1 LLLLLYGKEV
11 EMKSLYH
18 AYEAYERRV
27 IRGELSTMPRKAI
40 KKSARHEP
48 LLAQLGDLLIRTGL
62 RLKQRTAAGKPMAW
76 SPMTG
81 SKQ

>member
-1 LLLLLYGKEV
+1 
-11 EMKSLYH
+11 MKSLYH

-27 IRGELSTMPRKAI
+27 IRGELVSAPRKAF
-40 KKSARHEP
+40 KRATPREP
-48 LLAQLGDLLIRTGL
+48 LLAQVGDLLIHTGL
-62 RLKQRTAAGKPMAW
+62 KLKRRYATGKTMAW